1 MFSLLIR
8 VLLGLGF
15 LGLLYWLFFK
25 FIPKPLFTF
34 LGGLLV
40 AALLVLSFYE
50 PSQQVPEPLWQF
62 FIFPLKPLNFALCLM
77 LAALVNILRTSKD
90 KPLKIIL
97 SLAFALLFLLST
109 PVVSQQLVQMYEHG
123 SAVATQKNQQEQVS
137 TIVVLGQATT
147 EINIP
152 AGRPIQLT
160 DRGDRLLYAAQIY
173 KQQKRNNPIMIVSA
187 GVRDYLEGEEKNRLE
202 TQDIETLLVGLG
214 IPEGAIVQDAK
225 SSDIHTSAK
234 KVKEYLVKNKREKQK
249 FMLITSA
256 INMGRSYMT
265 FKQLDLEVLP
275 MATDFYS
282 LATDNKKL
290 KRKFVMND
298 VLPSISALSVST
310 KVVEDFF
317 GMLYYFLRGWL
328 VPDWGFLFA
337 ALI

>member
-40 AALLVLSFYE
+40 FVLLALSFND
-50 PSQQVPEPLWQF
+50 PSQQIPEPLWQF

-77 LAALVNILRTSKD
+77 LGALVNILRTSKD

-97 SLAFALLFLLST
+97 SLAFALLFLCST
-109 PVVSQQLVQMYEHG
+109 PIVSQQLVQIYEHG
-123 SAVATQKNQQEQVS
+123 SAVATKKSQQEQVA
-137 TIVVLGQATT
+137 TIVLLGQETT
-147 EINIP
+147 EINVP

-173 KQQKRNNPIMIVSA
+173 REQQRNNPTIIISA
-187 GVRDYLEGEEKNRLE
+187 GVRDYLDGEEKNRLE
-202 TQDIETLLVGLG
+202 TQDIETILVGLG
-214 IPEGAIVQDAK
+214 VPEGVIVQDSK
-225 SSDIHTSAK
+225 SNDIHSSAK

-249 FMLITSA
+249 LMLITSA
-256 INMGRSYMT
+256 INMGRAYMT
-265 FKQLDLEVLP
+265 FKHLDLEVLP

-290 KRKFVMND
+290 KQQFALND
-298 VLPSISALSVST
+298 ILPSIPALTIST
-310 KVVEDFF
+310 KIVEDFF

-328 VPDWGFLFA
+328 VPDWGFIFS
-337 ALI
+337 